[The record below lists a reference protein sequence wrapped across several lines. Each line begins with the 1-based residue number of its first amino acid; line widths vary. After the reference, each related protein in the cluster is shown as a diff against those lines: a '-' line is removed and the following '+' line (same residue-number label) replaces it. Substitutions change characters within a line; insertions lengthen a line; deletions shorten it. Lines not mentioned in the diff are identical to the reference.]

1 MRTNNRAPLIIPVLI
16 IVVGVGWLLTAQGFG
31 PGINWVWTLG
41 LGVIGI
47 LTFVVSGYDK
57 VSVVVGP
64 FFLLAS
70 VLAVLRQTG
79 DLRLDVE
86 VPVLVIGIGVLML
99 VAQLPAVPK
108 PGWFVPL
115 PTPPTEEPG
124 APRNGGCEPNP
135 ALRRPRQAE
144 VKTSQPGSTISERQP
159 RCQRDPDPDCFQPDK
174 SASAL
179 GWVAGQGVDGRLDQQ
194 ERG

>member
-1 MRTNNRAPLIIPVLI
+1 MRRNNRAPLIIPVLI
-16 IVVGVGWLLTAQGFG
+16 IIVGVGWLLTAQGFG

-47 LTFVVSGYDK
+47 LTFVVSGFDK

-70 VLAVLRQTG
+70 VLSVLRQTG
-79 DLRLDVE
+79 ALRLDVE

-99 VAQLPAVPK
+99 VAQLPAVPR
-108 PGWFVPL
+108 PGWFEPR

-124 APRNGGCEPNP
+124 APKK
-135 ALRRPRQAE
+135 LR
-144 VKTSQPGSTISERQP
+144 
-159 RCQRDPDPDCFQPDK
+159 
-174 SASAL
+174 L
-179 GWVAGQGVDGRLDQQ
+179 
-194 ERG
+194 